1 MSTPAAAIPST
12 LTNCPGGTANT
23 WCVDVNGDGTP
34 DVKVA
39 LSPPPKCVSGAAIS
53 NDSLDVVVNPDDQ
66 QCLSPQGQECL
77 GMPGGCPSTS
87 LCANA
92 TWEVSATAS
101 DTATNTSV
109 NVVQG
114 VASRMW
120 KNDLDTN
127 CK

>member
-1 MSTPAAAIPST
+1 MSMPAAAIPST
-12 LTNCPGGTANT
+12 TTNCSDGAPNT
-23 WCVDVNGDGTP
+23 WCVDVNGDGAP
-34 DVKVA
+34 DIKVA
-39 LSPPPKCVSGAAIS
+39 LSPQPKCVSGAAIS
-53 NDSLDVVVNPDDQ
+53 NDSLDVVANADDQ

-92 TWEVSATAS
+92 TWEVSAKAS
-101 DTATNTSV
+101 DTTTNTSV
-109 NVVQG
+109 TVVQG